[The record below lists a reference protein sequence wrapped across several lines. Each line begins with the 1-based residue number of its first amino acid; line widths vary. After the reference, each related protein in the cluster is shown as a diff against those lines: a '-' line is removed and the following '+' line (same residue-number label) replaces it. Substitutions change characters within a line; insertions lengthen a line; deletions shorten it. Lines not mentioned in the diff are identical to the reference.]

1 MSSYLNFYLVPKKKE
16 GQSEESEPIH
26 LMSYSRNS
34 DVYQNYY
41 DYLNPAYY
49 SGADDKVNY
58 TELTPHDAQYVV
70 DKAREDLLKSEK
82 SFDDMVTAYK
92 SLDNLPKD
100 TLEDYILDYTSRKQ
114 YIDELKDGIRELEFI
129 ASLVKDLEFSGFEK
143 VLINID

>member
-129 ASLVKDLEFSGFEK
+129 AGLVKDLEFSGFEK